1 MYGAVTSCQEAL
13 REVGVVACFFYLL
26 SVEVVAFSPTDA
38 DCQGGVLQFVHVQV
52 QVYGAVT
59 PCQEALREVGV
70 VACIFYL
77 LSVEVVAFSPTDTLL
92 DECVLALG

>member
-1 MYGAVTSCQEAL
+1 M

-26 SVEVVAFSPTDA
+26 PVEVVVISRAEVDR
-38 DCQGGVLQFVHVQV
+38 QGGVLQFVHVQV

-70 VACIFYL
+70 VACFFYL

-92 DECVLALG
+92 EECVLALG